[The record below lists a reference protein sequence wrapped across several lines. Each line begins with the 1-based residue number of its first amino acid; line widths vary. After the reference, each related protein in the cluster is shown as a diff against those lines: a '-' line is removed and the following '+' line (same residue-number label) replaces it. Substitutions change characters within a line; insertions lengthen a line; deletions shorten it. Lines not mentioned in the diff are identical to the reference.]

1 MYYREKKVLRKK
13 IVFERINLKKLKNS
27 VARLSYL
34 EYGNKRF
41 HYTRVETISLPIAT
55 IKKYNSSLHGM
66 SLIPA
71 MDVPSLYDTRRIIEA
86 RINGP
91 TGHVKSLRSEKGV
104 RENESLPFSTDG

>member
-1 MYYREKKVLRKK
+1 
-13 IVFERINLKKLKNS
+13 
-27 VARLSYL
+27 
-34 EYGNKRF
+34 
-41 HYTRVETISLPIAT
+41 
-55 IKKYNSSLHGM
+55 M